1 MPFMDTY
8 FIFNFYSPQLLQ
20 MDIFPQFKLVLLPV
34 IISRLMHNYDGLLQM
49 LPCCSF
55 AFGVLSSYCV

>member
-1 MPFMDTY
+1 MPFMDTILFSTFIRLNY
-8 FIFNFYSPQLLQ
+8 FKW
-20 MDIFPQFKLVLLPV
+20 DIFPQFKLVLLPV
-34 IISRLMHNYDGLLQM
+34 IISLLMHNYDGLLQM